1 MKIHVIRHAKTNQVS
16 PSGKDFDREL
26 LPKGI
31 QQCMLIKDYLFDKI
45 ESDSLFFASSSK
57 RTKQTTDLVFD
68 RSFVDKFQF
77 LDDLYLMEW
86 NKMLAFVNQLNTTK
100 DVCIIGHN
108 EGISDFVSYITGG
121 QILLKTG
128 CYVCVNFPFETTAFV
143 SKNTASVTDFYQ
155 PVVLTN

>member
-26 LPKGI
+26 LLKGI

-57 RTKQTTDLVFD
+57 RTMQTTDLVFD
-68 RSFVDKFQF
+68 RSIIEKFQF
-77 LDDLYLMEW
+77 LDDLYLMNF

-108 EGISDFVSYITGG
+108 EGVSDFVSYITGS

-128 CYVCVNFPFETTAFV
+128 CYVCVNISFESTSFV
-143 SKNTASVTDFYQ
+143 SKSTASVSDFYR
-155 PVVLTN
+155 PLILTD